1 MIDNKFANFKLNNME
16 KLTVNI
22 ELNDVTLIGNL
33 NEPPKSRALVIF
45 AHGSGSSRLSPRNNY
60 VADILNQH
68 HITTLLTDLLTPEED
83 EVYENRFNIDLLTDR
98 LIRVTE
104 KMLEQ
109 IAFDVLPIGYF
120 GASTGA
126 ASALD
131 AAAFLGETV
140 KAIVCR
146 GGRVDMAKNLSE
158 VRAQVLLLVGSRD
171 LPVIDLNQKAYESMH
186 TEKKM
191 QIVEG
196 ASHLFEEPGT
206 LDEVANMA
214 ADWFE
219 LHLCNQILT
228 QNTH

>member
-1 MIDNKFANFKLNNME
+1 ME

-33 NEPPKSRALVIF
+33 NQPSKPRALVIF

-68 HITTLLTDLLTPEED
+68 HITTLLTDLLTREED
-83 EVYENRFNIDLLTDR
+83 ELYENRFNTDLLTDR

-109 IAFDVLPIGYF
+109 VAFDVLPIGYF

-126 ASALD
+126 ASAMD
-131 AAAFLGETV
+131 AAAFLGDTV

-158 VRAQVLLLVGSRD
+158 VKAQVLLIVGSRD
-171 LPVIDLNQKAYESMH
+171 LPVVDLNQKAYESMH

-191 QIVEG
+191 YVVEG
-196 ASHLFEEPGT
+196 ASHLFEEAGS
-206 LDEVANMA
+206 LNEVANIA
-214 ADWFE
+214 AEWFE
-219 LHLCNQILT
+219 MHLCNQRLT
-228 QNTH
+228 ENTH

>member
-1 MIDNKFANFKLNNME
+1 LITYLWKFKSNDME

-33 NEPPKSRALVIF
+33 NQPANPRALVIF

-83 EVYENRFNIDLLTDR
+83 EVYENRFNTDLLTDR

-140 KAIVCR
+140 KAVVCR

-158 VRAQVLLLVGSRD
+158 VKAQVLLIVGSRD
-171 LPVIDLNQKAYESMH
+171 LPVIDLNKKAYESMR
-186 TEKKM
+186 TKKKM
-191 QIVEG
+191 YVVEG
-196 ASHLFEEPGT
+196 ASHLFEEPGS
-206 LDEVANMA
+206 LEEVANAA

-219 LHLCNQILT
+219 LHLCNQTLT
-228 QNTH
+228 ENTR

>member
-1 MIDNKFANFKLNNME
+1 ME
-16 KLTVNI
+16 KLTIKV
-22 ELNDVTLIGNL
+22 ELNDVTLTGNL
-33 NEPPKSRALVIF
+33 NQSPKSRALVIF

-68 HITTLLTDLLTPEED
+68 QIATLLTDLLTPEED
-83 EVYENRFNIDLLTDR
+83 EVYENRFNTDLLTDR

-109 IAFDVLPIGYF
+109 IAFDILPIGYF

-131 AAAFLGETV
+131 AAAFLGDTV

-146 GGRVDMAKNLSE
+146 GGRVDMAKNLPE
-158 VRAQVLLLVGSRD
+158 VKAQVLLIVGSLD
-171 LPVIDLNQKAYESMH
+171 LPVIDLNQKAYQSIR

-191 QIVEG
+191 KVVEG

-206 LDEVANMA
+206 LDEVANLA

-219 LHLCNQILT
+219 LHLCNQTLT
-228 QNTH
+228 QNTL

>member
-1 MIDNKFANFKLNNME
+1 ME

-22 ELNDVTLIGNL
+22 ELNDVTPIGNL
-33 NEPPKSRALVIF
+33 NQPANPRALVIF

-83 EVYENRFNIDLLTDR
+83 EVYENRFNTDLLTDR

-131 AAAFLGETV
+131 AAAFLGDTV
-140 KAIVCR
+140 KAVVCR

-158 VRAQVLLLVGSRD
+158 VKAQVLLIVGSRD
-171 LPVIDLNQKAYESMH
+171 LPVIDLNQKAYESMR
-186 TEKKM
+186 TKKKM
-191 QIVEG
+191 YVVEG
-196 ASHLFEEPGT
+196 ASHLFEESGS
-206 LDEVANMA
+206 LEEVANAA

-219 LHLCNQILT
+219 LHLCNQTLT
-228 QNTH
+228 ENTP

>member
-1 MIDNKFANFKLNNME
+1 ME

-22 ELNDVTLIGNL
+22 ELNDVSLIGNL
-33 NEPPKSRALVIF
+33 NEPPKPRALVIF

-60 VADILNQH
+60 VADILNQR
-68 HITTLLTDLLTPEED
+68 HITTLLTDLLTTEED
-83 EVYENRFNIDLLTDR
+83 EVYENRFNTDLLTDR

-131 AAAFLGETV
+131 AAAFLGDTV

-146 GGRVDMAKNLSE
+146 GGRVDMAKNLPQ
-158 VRAQVLLLVGSRD
+158 VKAQVLFIVGSLD
-171 LPVIDLNQKAYESMH
+171 TAVIDLNQKAYETIRSQ
-186 TEKKM
+186 KKM
-191 QIVEG
+191 HIVEG

-214 ADWFE
+214 ADWFD
-219 LHLCNQILT
+219 LHLCNQALT

>member
-1 MIDNKFANFKLNNME
+1 ME
-16 KLTVNI
+16 KRTVKI
-22 ELNDVTLIGNL
+22 ELNDVTLIDNL
-33 NEPPKSRALVIF
+33 NQPQKPSALVIF

-60 VADILNQH
+60 VADILNEH

-83 EVYENRFNIDLLTDR
+83 AVYENRFNTEQLTDR

-131 AAAFLGETV
+131 AAAFLGDTV
-140 KAIVCR
+140 KAVVSR
-146 GGRVDMAKNLSE
+146 GGRVDMAKNLSA
-158 VRAQVLLLVGSRD
+158 VKAQVLLIVGSRD
-171 LPVIDLNQKAYESMH
+171 LPIIDLNQKAYESIR
-186 TEKKM
+186 TEKNM
-191 QIVEG
+191 HVVEG

-206 LDEVANMA
+206 LDEVANIA

-219 LHLCNQILT
+219 LHLCNRTLT
-228 QNTH
+228 ENTR

>member
-1 MIDNKFANFKLNNME
+1 ME
-16 KLTVNI
+16 KRTVKI

-33 NEPPKSRALVIF
+33 NQPQKPSALVIF

-60 VADILNQH
+60 VADILNEH

-83 EVYENRFNIDLLTDR
+83 AVYENRFNTEQLTDR

-131 AAAFLGETV
+131 AAAFLGDTV
-140 KAIVCR
+140 KAVVSR
-146 GGRVDMAKNLSE
+146 GGRVDMAKNLSA
-158 VRAQVLLLVGSRD
+158 VKAQVLLIVGSRD
-171 LPVIDLNQKAYESMH
+171 LPIIDLNQKAYESIR
-186 TEKKM
+186 TEKNM
-191 QIVEG
+191 HVVEG

-206 LDEVANMA
+206 LDEVANIA

-219 LHLCNQILT
+219 LHLCNRTLT
-228 QNTH
+228 ENTR

>member
-1 MIDNKFANFKLNNME
+1 
-16 KLTVNI
+16 
-22 ELNDVTLIGNL
+22 
-33 NEPPKSRALVIF
+33 
-45 AHGSGSSRLSPRNNY
+45 
-60 VADILNQH
+60 LNQH
-68 HITTLLTDLLTPEED
+68 HISTLLTDLLTPEED

-131 AAAFLGETV
+131 AAAFLGDTV

-146 GGRVDMAKNLSE
+146 GGRVDMAKNLSQ
-158 VRAQVLLLVGSRD
+158 VKAQVLLIVGSLD
-171 LPVIDLNQKAYESMH
+171 IAVIDLNQKAYEEIRS
-186 TEKKM
+186 EKK
-191 QIVEG
+191 IHVVEG
-196 ASHLFEEPGT
+196 ASHLFEETGT
-206 LDEVANMA
+206 LDEVANVA
-214 ADWFE
+214 ASWFD
-219 LHLCNQILT
+219 LHLCNKALT

>member
-1 MIDNKFANFKLNNME
+1 ME
-16 KLTVNI
+16 KSTVKI

-33 NEPPKSRALVIF
+33 NQPSKPRALVIF

-60 VADILNQH
+60 VADILNEH

-83 EVYENRFNIDLLTDR
+83 AVYENRFNTDLLTDR

-120 GASTGA
+120 AASTGA

-131 AAAFLGETV
+131 AAAFLGDTV
-140 KAIVCR
+140 KAIVSR
-146 GGRVDMAKNLSE
+146 GGRVDMAKNLSK
-158 VRAQVLLLVGSRD
+158 VKAQVLLIVGSRD
-171 LPVIDLNQKAYESMH
+171 LPVIDLNQKAYESMR
-186 TEKKM
+186 TKKKM
-191 QIVEG
+191 YVVEG

-206 LDEVANMA
+206 LEEVASAA

-219 LHLCNQILT
+219 LHLRNQTLT
-228 QNTH
+228 ENTH

>member
-1 MIDNKFANFKLNNME
+1 ME
-16 KLTVNI
+16 KLTIKI

-33 NEPPKSRALVIF
+33 NEPSQPGALVIF

-60 VADILNQH
+60 VAEILNKH

-126 ASALD
+126 ASAMD
-131 AAAFLGETV
+131 AAAFLGNTI
-140 KAIVCR
+140 KAVVSR
-146 GGRVDMAKNLSE
+146 GGRVDMAKNLPE
-158 VRAQVLLLVGSRD
+158 VKARVLLIVGSLD
-171 LPVIDLNQKAYESMH
+171 MPVIDLNQKAYQSIRS
-186 TEKKM
+186 EKKM
-191 QIVEG
+191 EIVKG

-206 LDEVANMA
+206 LDEVANLA
-214 ADWFE
+214 ADWFD
-219 LHLCNQILT
+219 LHLCNPTLI

>member
-1 MIDNKFANFKLNNME
+1 ME
-16 KLTVNI
+16 KLTIKI

-33 NEPPKSRALVIF
+33 NKPAKPGALVIF

-68 HITTLLTDLLTPEED
+68 RITTLLTDLLTPEED
-83 EVYENRFNIDLLTDR
+83 EVYENRFNINLLTDR

-131 AAAFLGETV
+131 AAAFLGDTI

-146 GGRVDMAKNLSE
+146 GGRVDMAKNISE
-158 VRAQVLLLVGSRD
+158 VKAEVLFIVGSLD
-171 LPVIDLNQKAYESMH
+171 SPVIDLNEKAYESIRS
-186 TEKKM
+186 EKKM
-191 QIVEG
+191 HIVEG

-206 LDEVANMA
+206 LDEVANTA
-214 ADWFE
+214 ADWFD
-219 LHLCNQILT
+219 LHLCRQTLT

>member
-1 MIDNKFANFKLNNME
+1 ME
-16 KLTVNI
+16 KRTVKI

-33 NEPPKSRALVIF
+33 NQPQKPSALVIF

-60 VADILNQH
+60 VADILNEH

-83 EVYENRFNIDLLTDR
+83 AVYENRFNTELLTDR

-131 AAAFLGETV
+131 AAAFLGDTV
-140 KAIVCR
+140 KAVVSR
-146 GGRVDMAKNLSE
+146 GGRVDMAKNLSA
-158 VRAQVLLLVGSRD
+158 VKAQVLLIVGSRD
-171 LPVIDLNQKAYESMH
+171 LPIIDLNQKAYESIR
-186 TEKKM
+186 TEKNM
-191 QIVEG
+191 HVVEG

-206 LDEVANMA
+206 LDEVANIA

-219 LHLCNQILT
+219 LHLCNRTLT
-228 QNTH
+228 ENTR

>member
-1 MIDNKFANFKLNNME
+1 ME
-16 KLTVNI
+16 KLTIKV
-22 ELNDVTLIGNL
+22 ELNDATLVGNL
-33 NEPPKSRALVIF
+33 NQPAKSRALVIF

-68 HITTLLTDLLTPEED
+68 QISTLLTDLLTPEED
-83 EVYENRFNIDLLTDR
+83 EVYENRFDTDLLTDR

-109 IAFDVLPIGYF
+109 IAFDILPIGYF

-131 AAAFLGETV
+131 AAAFLGDMV

-146 GGRVDMAKNLSE
+146 GGRVDMVKNLSE
-158 VRAQVLLLVGSRD
+158 VKAPVLLIVGSLD
-171 LPVIDLNQKAYESMH
+171 LAVIDLNQKALQSFPAQ
-186 TEKKM
+186 KKM
-191 QIVEG
+191 QVVEG

-206 LDEVANMA
+206 LDEAANLA
-214 ADWFE
+214 ADWFD
-219 LHLCNQILT
+219 LHLCNQTLT
-228 QNTH
+228 QNTL

>member
-1 MIDNKFANFKLNNME
+1 ME

-33 NEPPKSRALVIF
+33 NQPANPRALVIF

-83 EVYENRFNIDLLTDR
+83 EVYENRFNTDLLTDR

-131 AAAFLGETV
+131 AAAFLGDTV
-140 KAIVCR
+140 KAVVCR

-158 VRAQVLLLVGSRD
+158 VKAQVLLIVGSRD
-171 LPVIDLNQKAYESMH
+171 LPVIDLNKKAYESMR
-186 TEKKM
+186 TKKKM
-191 QIVEG
+191 YVVEG
-196 ASHLFEEPGT
+196 ASHLFEEPGS
-206 LDEVANMA
+206 LEEVANAA

-219 LHLCNQILT
+219 LHLCNQTLT
-228 QNTH
+228 ENTR

>member
-1 MIDNKFANFKLNNME
+1 ME
-16 KLTVNI
+16 KLTIKI

-33 NEPPKSRALVIF
+33 NKPAKPGALVIF

-68 HITTLLTDLLTPEED
+68 RITTLLTDLLTPEED
-83 EVYENRFNIDLLTDR
+83 EVYENRFNINLLTDR

-131 AAAFLGETV
+131 AAAFLGDTI

-146 GGRVDMAKNLSE
+146 GGRVDMAKNISE
-158 VRAQVLLLVGSRD
+158 VKAEVLFIVGSLD
-171 LPVIDLNQKAYESMH
+171 SPVIDLNEKAYDSIRS
-186 TEKKM
+186 EKKIH
-191 QIVEG
+191 IVEG

-206 LDEVANMA
+206 LDEVANTA
-214 ADWFE
+214 ADWFD
-219 LHLCNQILT
+219 LHLCRQTLT

>member
-1 MIDNKFANFKLNNME
+1 ME
-16 KLTVNI
+16 KRTVNI

-33 NEPPKSRALVIF
+33 NQPSKPRALVIF
-45 AHGSGSSRLSPRNNY
+45 AHGSGSSRLSARNNY
-60 VADILNQH
+60 VGDILNEH

-83 EVYENRFNIDLLTDR
+83 AVYENRFNTDLLTDR

-109 IAFDVLPIGYF
+109 IAFEVLPIGYF

-131 AAAFLGETV
+131 AAAFLGDTV

-146 GGRVDMAKNLSE
+146 GGRVDMAKNLSK
-158 VRAQVLLLVGSRD
+158 VRAEVLLIVGSRD
-171 LPVIDLNQKAYESMH
+171 LPVIDLNQKAYESIR
-186 TEKKM
+186 TAKKM
-191 QIVEG
+191 HVVEG

-206 LDEVANMA
+206 LEEVANAA

-219 LHLCNQILT
+219 LHLCNQTLT
-228 QNTH
+228 ENTH

>member
-1 MIDNKFANFKLNNME
+1 ME
-16 KLTVNI
+16 KLTIKI

-33 NEPPKSRALVIF
+33 NKPAKPGALVIF

-68 HITTLLTDLLTPEED
+68 RITTLLTDLLTPEED
-83 EVYENRFNIDLLTDR
+83 EVYENRFNINLLTDR

-131 AAAFLGETV
+131 AAAFLGDTI

-146 GGRVDMAKNLSE
+146 GGRVDMAKNISE
-158 VRAQVLLLVGSRD
+158 VKAEVLFIVGSLD
-171 LPVIDLNQKAYESMH
+171 SPVIDLNEKAYESIRS
-186 TEKKM
+186 EKKIH
-191 QIVEG
+191 IVEG

-206 LDEVANMA
+206 LDEVANTA
-214 ADWFE
+214 ADWFD
-219 LHLCNQILT
+219 LHLCRQTLT

>member
-1 MIDNKFANFKLNNME
+1 ME

-33 NEPPKSRALVIF
+33 NQPANPRALVIF

-83 EVYENRFNIDLLTDR
+83 EVYENRFNTDLLTDR
-98 LIRVTE
+98 LTRVTE

-131 AAAFLGETV
+131 AAAFLGDTV
-140 KAIVCR
+140 KAVVCR

-158 VRAQVLLLVGSRD
+158 VKAQVLLIVGSRD
-171 LPVIDLNQKAYESMH
+171 LPVIDLNKKAYESMR
-186 TEKKM
+186 TKKKM
-191 QIVEG
+191 YVVEG
-196 ASHLFEEPGT
+196 ASHLFEEPGS
-206 LDEVANMA
+206 LEEVANAA

-219 LHLCNQILT
+219 LHLCNQTLT
-228 QNTH
+228 ENTR

>member
-1 MIDNKFANFKLNNME
+1 ME

-33 NEPPKSRALVIF
+33 NQPANPRALVIF

-83 EVYENRFNIDLLTDR
+83 EVYENRFNTDLLTDR
-98 LIRVTE
+98 LTRVTE

-131 AAAFLGETV
+131 AAAFLGDTV
-140 KAIVCR
+140 KAVVCR

-158 VRAQVLLLVGSRD
+158 VKAQVLLIVGSRD
-171 LPVIDLNQKAYESMH
+171 LPVIDLNQKAYESMR
-186 TEKKM
+186 TKKKM
-191 QIVEG
+191 YVVEG
-196 ASHLFEEPGT
+196 ASHLFEEPGS
-206 LDEVANMA
+206 LEEVANAA

-219 LHLCNQILT
+219 LHLCNQTLT
-228 QNTH
+228 ENTR

>member
-1 MIDNKFANFKLNNME
+1 ME
-16 KLTVNI
+16 KLTVKI

-33 NEPPKSRALVIF
+33 NQPHKPSALVIF

-60 VADILNQH
+60 VAEILNQH
-68 HITTLLTDLLTPEED
+68 HISTLLTDLLTPEED

-131 AAAFLGETV
+131 AAAFLGDTV

-146 GGRVDMAKNLSE
+146 GGRVDLAKNISE
-158 VRAQVLLLVGSRD
+158 VKAEVLLIVGSLD
-171 LPVIDLNQKAYESMH
+171 LPVIDLNQKAYELMH
-186 TEKKM
+186 TEKK
-191 QIVEG
+191 IHVVEG

-206 LDEVANMA
+206 LDEVAKTA

-219 LHLCNQILT
+219 LHLCNQTLT

>member
-1 MIDNKFANFKLNNME
+1 ME

-33 NEPPKSRALVIF
+33 NQPANPRALVIF

-83 EVYENRFNIDLLTDR
+83 EVYENRFNTDLLTDR

-131 AAAFLGETV
+131 AAAFLGDTV
-140 KAIVCR
+140 KAVVCR

-158 VRAQVLLLVGSRD
+158 VKAQVLLIVGSRD
-171 LPVIDLNQKAYESMH
+171 LPVIDLNKKAYESMR
-186 TEKKM
+186 TKKKM
-191 QIVEG
+191 YVVEG
-196 ASHLFEEPGT
+196 ASHLFEESGS
-206 LDEVANMA
+206 LEEVANAA

-219 LHLCNQILT
+219 LHLCNQTLT
-228 QNTH
+228 ENTR